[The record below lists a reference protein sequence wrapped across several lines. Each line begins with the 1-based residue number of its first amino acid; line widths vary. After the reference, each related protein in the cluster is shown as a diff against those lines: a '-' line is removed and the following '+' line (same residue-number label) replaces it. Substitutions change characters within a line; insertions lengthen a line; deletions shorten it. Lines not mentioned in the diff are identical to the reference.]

1 MSLNF
6 SSAQSC
12 PARHQGLNSD
22 GESGEVG
29 CCDVADCAFLSSLGA
44 CRLYP
49 ADVSLVCSSGRRI
62 EVYNDGEL
70 PELRRAYRFVSRR
83 KFEHVF
89 EQPSSFLLLE
99 FAGLG
104 AGIPMEW

>member
-22 GESGEVG
+22 GESGEVS

-44 CRLYP
+44 CWLCP
-49 ADVSLVCSSGRRI
+49 ADVSLVYASGGRI
-62 EVYNDGEL
+62 EVYNDSEL
-70 PELRRAYRFVSRR
+70 QELRRAYRFVSRR
-83 KFEHVF
+83 RFEHVF
-89 EQPSSFLLLE
+89 DQPSSFLPLV

-104 AGIPMEW
+104 AGIPMGW